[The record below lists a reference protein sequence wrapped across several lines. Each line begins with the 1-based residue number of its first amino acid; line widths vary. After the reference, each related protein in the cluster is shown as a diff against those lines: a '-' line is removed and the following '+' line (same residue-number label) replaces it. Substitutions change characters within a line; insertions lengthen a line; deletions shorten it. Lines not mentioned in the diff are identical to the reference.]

1 MKNIFRFLIVI
12 GVIFISCG
20 KVEEPEPVNT
30 KEISN
35 EIDMKGI
42 YNKDGV
48 LKYKGDDFYGIGV
61 NYYNLF
67 QRVFDNP
74 DDRSFID
81 GLERLSE
88 VNIPFVRFRAGGFM
102 DTDWEVYELNK
113 EQHYKA
119 LDKIVDE
126 AERLNIGLI
135 PTFFWSLPS
144 VSVYKNELLDEFGN
158 DESKTITFIKNY
170 TREVVE
176 RYKDSPA
183 IWAWEFGNE
192 NNYWAD
198 MPVEVFGVESGE
210 FTEGNMFHGEDMV
223 NAYRE
228 FAQTIRE
235 LDSTRIIMTGNA
247 EPRRYIWN
255 NIHGNIWKT
264 DSEEQHREILLR
276 DNPNMI
282 NTITIR
288 GYYNFGDQDM
298 PMGILYFD
306 DYLAKIKPWSEAV
319 GKPICIGEFGAK
331 EDYTFMDNGIEITI
345 TKDKL
350 FQDRINSIVK
360 HKIQL
365 SALWVYDFDGQDEA
379 SGNFWNCTFT
389 NSRSYMLDAI
399 IKANKELLSA
409 GR

>member
-1 MKNIFRFLIVI
+1 
-12 GVIFISCG
+12 
-20 KVEEPEPVNT
+20 
-30 KEISN
+30 
-35 EIDMKGI
+35 
-42 YNKDGV
+42 
-48 LKYKGDDFYGIGV
+48 
-61 NYYNLF
+61 
-67 QRVFDNP
+67 
-74 DDRSFID
+74 
-81 GLERLSE
+81 
-88 VNIPFVRFRAGGFM
+88 
-102 DTDWEVYELNK
+102 
-113 EQHYKA
+113 
-119 LDKIVDE
+119 
-126 AERLNIGLI
+126 
-135 PTFFWSLPS
+135 
-144 VSVYKNELLDEFGN
+144 
-158 DESKTITFIKNY
+158 
-170 TREVVE
+170 
-176 RYKDSPA
+176 
-183 IWAWEFGNE
+183 
-192 NNYWAD
+192 
-198 MPVEVFGVESGE
+198 
-210 FTEGNMFHGEDMV
+210 
-223 NAYRE
+223 
-228 FAQTIRE
+228 
-235 LDSTRIIMTGNA
+235 MTGNA
-247 EPRRYIWN
+247 EPRRHIWN

-288 GYYNFGDQDM
+288 GYYNFGDKDM
-298 PMGILYFD
+298 PMDILYFD

-399 IKANKELLSA
+399 KKANKELLSA